1 MAHSYFPDFRRPM
14 ARAFETVVM
23 AEEVASD
30 HRRHARR
37 MLMLCLV
44 LSVAL
49 HLAMLIALPG
59 FGGSPEPLKARIL
72 DVVVQRE
79 SRVPVAAET
88 AAEIPPTPPRK
99 ISAITKTP
107 HIAEPGRKPEAAP
120 VRPAVIAETARESF
134 PVQAASA
141 KQDEARSSTPPAA
154 GVTAAARNVAAAT
167 PPVFNAG
174 YLRNPPPTYPLVARR
189 NGEQGTVVLRV
200 RVTRDGMPAS
210 VDIEKTSRS
219 SHLDDA
225 ALETVRTWR
234 FVPARQNGQP
244 VEAWVLVPVV
254 FKLEGTS

>member
-1 MAHSYFPDFRRPM
+1 
-14 ARAFETVVM
+14 
-23 AEEVASD
+23 
-30 HRRHARR
+30 
-37 MLMLCLV
+37 MLCLA

-49 HLAMLIALPG
+49 HLAMLVALPG
-59 FGGSPEPLKARIL
+59 LGGSPEPLKARIL

-79 SRVPVAAET
+79 PMPPVSVEAGT
-88 AAEIPPTPPRK
+88 RISPTPPSRNN
-99 ISAITKTP
+99 SVITKTP
-107 HIAEPGRKPEAAP
+107 RNVEPVREPEAEPA
-120 VRPAVIAETARESF
+120 RPAVIAEPVRDSF
-134 PVQAASA
+134 PVQAPFA
-141 KQDEARSSTPPAA
+141 KQDETRPSTTPGTGVIA
-154 GVTAAARNVAAAT
+154 GVTAGVSASARNVAAAT
-167 PPVFNAG
+167 SPVFNAG

-210 VDIEKTSRS
+210 VDIEKTSRF

-225 ALETVRTWR
+225 ALEAVRTWR